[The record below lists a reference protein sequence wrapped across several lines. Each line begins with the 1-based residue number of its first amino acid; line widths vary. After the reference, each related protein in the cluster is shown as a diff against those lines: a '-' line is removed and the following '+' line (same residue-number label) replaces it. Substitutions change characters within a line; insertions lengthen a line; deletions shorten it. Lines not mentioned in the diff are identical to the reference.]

1 MSALFW
7 LATAVLALALMALV
21 VAGLRRPRVPV
32 EPPDL
37 TLYRGQLDEL
47 ARDLAAGRLAP
58 ADHAAARLEIER
70 RLLAAAGAPA
80 PAQAGTGRRAPL
92 ALALAVVILGGSYV
106 TYFALGAP
114 HLPDRPLTL
123 RAGERAA
130 AAERLRQ
137 ARMIEE
143 MVAGLAARLAAAP
156 DDLAGWQRLGRSYM
170 VLQRFP
176 AAAEAYAKAAELAP
190 DNVDVLLA
198 WAEALLPP
206 VRAAGPPP
214 ADFEA
219 LMARIAALDPGNAR
233 VLFMRGEA
241 AARGGRPAEAR
252 RLWQRLLAR
261 LPVDSPLR
269 GPLEARV
276 AALPATDQ

>member
-7 LATAVLALALMALV
+7 LTTVVLELALMALV
-21 VAGLRRPRVPV
+21 VAGLRRPRVPM

-37 TLYRGQLDEL
+37 TLSRGHLDDL
-47 ARDLAAGRLAP
+47 ARYWAGGRLAP
-58 ADHAAARLEIER
+58 TDHAAARLEVER
-70 RLLAAAGAPA
+70 RLLAAAAAPA
-80 PAQAGTGRRAPL
+80 PARAGTGRRAPL
-92 ALALAVVILGGSYV
+92 ALALAAVILGGSYI
-106 TYFALGAP
+106 TYYALGAP
-114 HLPDRPLTL
+114 HLPDRPFAL

-137 ARMIEE
+137 AQMIEE
-143 MVAGLAARLAAAP
+143 MVAGLAARLAVAP
-156 DDLAGWQRLGRSYM
+156 GDLAGWLRLGRSYM

-176 AAAEAYAKAAELAP
+176 AAAEAYARAAELAP

-214 ADFEA
+214 AGFEV
-219 LMARIAALDPGNAR
+219 LMARIVALDPGNAR

-252 RLWQRLLAR
+252 RVWRRLLAR
-261 LPVDSPLR
+261 LPMDSPLR
-269 GPLEARV
+269 RPLEARL
-276 AALPATDQ
+276 AALPGGDQ

>member
-47 ARDLAAGRLAP
+47 ACDLAADRLAP

-70 RLLAAAGAPA
+70 RLLAAAGALA
-80 PAQAGTGRRAPL
+80 PAQSGNGHRAPL

-114 HLPDRPLTL
+114 HLPDRPLAL

-176 AAAEAYAKAAELAP
+176 AAAEAYAKAAKLAP

-214 ADFEA
+214 AGFEA

>member
-7 LATAVLALALMALV
+7 LTTAVLALALMALV
-21 VAGLRRPRVPV
+21 VAGLRRPRVPM

-80 PAQAGTGRRAPL
+80 QAGTGRRAPL

-114 HLPDRPLTL
+114 HLPDRPLAL

-137 ARMIEE
+137 ARMIED

-156 DDLAGWQRLGRSYM
+156 DDVAGWQRLGRSYM

-214 ADFEA
+214 ADFEV